1 MVKSTFPMDFSFL
14 PVVGPE
20 VTVAGERCLTFSDL
34 EMKTIVKAAK
44 IRSAVLECRETL
56 ALATAMRALERM
68 VWHISDKS
76 PISLMLLYKSK

>member
-1 MVKSTFPMDFSFL
+1 MLDILLSGNKNHYYSF
-14 PVVGPE
+14 
-20 VTVAGERCLTFSDL
+20 
-34 EMKTIVKAAK
+34 K
-44 IRSAVLECRETL
+44 IRSALSECKDTL